1 MAPKEAKHK
10 FESPVNELKSQ
21 QGISAGACVAA
32 ILILLSYF
40 GHGHIS
46 Q

>member
-1 MAPKEAKHK
+1 MAPKVAEHQSD
-10 FESPVNELKSQ
+10 SPVNELKPQ
-21 QGISAGACVAA
+21 IGITAGTCVAA